1 MFRLK
6 RFTFAGRSLAGTR
19 ARFICSLLSG
29 TAALVTSTPVTA
41 LVSDQMTSLAL
52 VELKEETTGIRF
64 VHRTGA
70 VGTKELM
77 EPFGSGC
84 GLFDYDNDGDLDVLF
99 INGANIPSMQKT
111 GPEFY
116 NRFYRNEG
124 GFRFTEMTEQA
135 GLKGIGY
142 GMGCAAGDYDNDGFV
157 DLYLTTF
164 DGNQLLR
171 NDGHGRFTDVTSRA
185 GVAGGKWSTSAAFF
199 DFNKD
204 GFLDLYVCRYL
215 VWEVGKGPFCGS
227 RNVGLKSYCLPDN
240 FPPIKDLLFRNNGDG
255 TFTDVSTQSGI
266 DSVEGKGL
274 GVVTGDIDLDGW
286 SDIFVANDRHR
297 NFLWRNKGDG
307 TFEEIGSMAGV
318 AYSPNGTRRAGMGT
332 DIADFN
338 EDGWPDVMVTNF
350 SDEGIGIFRSYES
363 AYFEDEAATLGV
375 MIPSLPY
382 VIFGARFCDLD
393 NDGWLDLFA
402 VTGHILDNI
411 NLYRSDRTY
420 EGPKLLFHNTG
431 SEFQIVRDRTG
442 ALSRMCVGRGAAFGD
457 IDNDGDV
464 DIIVNNSNSG
474 PSILRND
481 TNSSNRSLLL
491 SLKGSKSNR
500 DGVGT
505 LVEVKTGTR
514 KQKQEAKSSG
524 SYCAA
529 NDPRIHVG
537 LGANE
542 QAEKVTLTWPS
553 GKKQVF
559 DRLKAGFVYEISEE
573 EGLLRG
579 VPLNLR
585 PKN

>member
-1 MFRLK
+1 MLCLK
-6 RFTFAGRSLAGTR
+6 RFISGQTTLPAWF
-19 ARFICSLLSG
+19 FCLLLVGS
-29 TAALVTSTPVTA
+29 AALCSSRPLGGFIAAQTSG
-41 LVSDQMTSLAL
+41 LAL

-70 VGTKELM
+70 MGTKELM

-84 GLFDYDNDGDLDVLF
+84 GLFDYDNDGDLDALF
-99 INGANIPSMQKT
+99 INGASIPSMQKT

-116 NRFYRNEG
+116 NRFYRNDG
-124 GFRFTEMTEQA
+124 GFRFTEVTEQA
-135 GLKGIGY
+135 GLKGTGY
-142 GMGCAAGDYDNDGFV
+142 GMGCATGDYDNDGFV

-171 NDGHGRFTDVTSRA
+171 NDGRGGFADVTERA
-185 GVAGGKWSTSAAFF
+185 GVKGGKWSTSAAFF
-199 DFNKD
+199 DYDKD

-227 RNVGLKSYCLPDN
+227 RNVGMKSYCLPDN
-240 FPPIKDLLFRNNGDG
+240 FPPIKDLLYRNNGDG
-255 TFTDVSTQSGI
+255 TFTDVSTQTGI
-266 DSVEGKGL
+266 NSVEGKGL
-274 GVVTGDIDLDGW
+274 GVVTGDVDLDGW
-286 SDIFVANDRHR
+286 PDIFVANDRHR
-297 NFLWRNKGDG
+297 NLLWQNKGDG
-307 TFEEIGSMAGV
+307 TFEDIGSMAGV

-350 SDEGIGIFRSYES
+350 SDEGIGVFRSYES

-382 VIFGARFCDLD
+382 VIFGARLCDFD

-420 EGPKLLFHNTG
+420 EGPKLLFRNTG
-431 SEFQIVRDRTG
+431 GEFQIVSDHTG

-464 DIIVNNSNSG
+464 DIIVNNSNSS
-474 PSILRND
+474 PSILQNES
-481 TNSSNRSLLL
+481 NSGNRSLLI

-505 LVEVKTGTR
+505 RVEVKVGAR
-514 KQKQEAKSSG
+514 KQSHEARSSG

-537 LGANE
+537 LGTSD
-542 QAEKVTLTWPS
+542 QADKVTLVWSS
-553 GKKQVF
+553 GKKQF
-559 DRLKAGFVYEISEE
+559 LDRLKAGFVHEISEE
-573 EGLLRG
+573 HGLVRS
-579 VPLNLR
+579 VPFAGK